1 VGVAATY
8 CIDYHVVSFEP
19 STVVGALA
27 HRAVPTMTGYHVT
40 IPWTEP
46 RYSQQLLAL
55 AITYSITEPAISPS
69 RPLFLGTTNFCY
81 YSSISSLLT

>member
-1 VGVAATY
+1 VGVTATY

-46 RYSQQLLAL
+46 RYSQRLLAL
-55 AITYSITEPAISPS
+55 AIPVLAPKKIS
-69 RPLFLGTTNFCY
+69 RKFGCVVFILGSTD
-81 YSSISSLLT
+81 I